1 MSKKDDLNEEDIEF
15 LQELFGEVK
24 ENNNKISEL
33 KDLKRSKINV
43 AQKSETIEFL
53 GQFKEESSK
62 LNLIKEEQLGSNEI
76 AMKTSRDLLIA
87 KDSKKNSK
95 NRKIKKKELFLE
107 IAEALPLIKEN
118 NRLLNELIQYY
129 KLLENSFKALT
140 QGPIKIKILK

>member
-1 MSKKDDLNEEDIEF
+1 MSKKDDINEEDIEF

-33 KDLKRSKINV
+33 KDLKRSKTIVTQN
-43 AQKSETIEFL
+43 SENIEFL

-118 NRLLNELIQYY
+118 NRMLNDIS
-129 KLLENSFKALT
+129 KRSRT
-140 QGPIKIKILK
+140 